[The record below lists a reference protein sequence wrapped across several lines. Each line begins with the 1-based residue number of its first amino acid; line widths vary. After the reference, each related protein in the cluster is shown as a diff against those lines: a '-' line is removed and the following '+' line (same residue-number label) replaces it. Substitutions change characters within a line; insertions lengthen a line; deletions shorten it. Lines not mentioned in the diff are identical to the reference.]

1 MSEERARTRSTG
13 LGGITNLAVMAPIKA
28 GMVPSFEPISYLK
41 RIEKV
46 LDALQS
52 SRQNLRESELL
63 PSFFP
68 DTVGRFSMFH
78 NFRYALM
85 PPRGPDGK
93 VVEEGQWCL
102 SLNVTFDGGWEPYM
116 RVVYRDIGPLLDLLF
131 CHNDTYPTSRASFE
145 KYCDWVR
152 ANEIGG
158 GIFYVD
164 SDMSLGDQH
173 YLARVEKAARDRPAT
188 EADLA
193 RIALES
199 DVERARQ
206 ALEAAKKKPEAIVL
220 PLRTLKGL
228 YRLTNFFPAQEMD
241 ILRCFAQYVLQ
252 DAMAIMRWLDTL
264 QPSADPLVKE
274 WLTLWGQ
281 ARFGMADELAWLQ
294 YAAPYQPPKPEPRQ
308 IEAKALQ
315 SHILVQDPTV
325 THGCL
330 VLLGV
335 DTSTPQ
341 QREKALAHLS
351 GLHQHCGPVPAGGV
365 GYTVALSYPGLEAL
379 GICKSQLATFP
390 QEFVEGMEQR
400 CGILG
405 DVRGNHPDRWRLPAL
420 YGASGQVDMKTV
432 HACILL
438 RRADAGSTAQEHPDL
453 AAVVE
458 ALNDSAKTG
467 LRVLGTQYTRS
478 YRRNGQTRDH
488 FKFADGISQPDF
500 PRQDAAPAEGAVY
513 DNKVRAGE
521 LLAGYDTGR
530 GDAANPDLTG
540 LLKDGSFLVAR
551 KLRQRV
557 DNLHK
562 VLQGRTETE
571 AEALA
576 AKMMGRRYDGT
587 PLAKPELGAG
597 ANDFDHTTPAG
608 NGCPFHA
615 HTRRANPRDGRP
627 YTPRILR
634 RGMSYG
640 PQRPETGETDQDR
653 EADRGIVFMA
663 YCGSI
668 SEQFETIQR
677 WLAGGNSS
685 GVGSS
690 QADPL
695 LHVPQKGDPYTFR
708 YLDDSGQVQRV
719 SLGEEPL
726 VELQWG
732 LYLFVPAIEALRKLG
747 AFCIEPP
754 RANIAA
760 GDAAADALEA
770 VRARLEDHDQAQE
783 EWAKVR
789 AGSSDIRKTA
799 YGELVGTAKEVL
811 DIMRDDGARYS
822 VSEYGARKSRSVGL
836 NLLGIDHRSQHNE
849 LPTNTAILAITE
861 QEAFQEACVAV
872 ATAFQLFPAL
882 PGTRRHPIDLVTY
895 SDIVLAELCA
905 KWIGLPDKERAF
917 LKIGGRVD
925 ANPAQARCPGNL
937 TTASRY
943 IFTPHPREDLQ
954 REGPLQGGAVLA
966 QIKKWLRS
974 ADPKLGPLAEGIRA
988 GLVQSGAITGP
999 ATGPGAS
1006 DADVDMLAR
1015 NISGV
1020 MVGFTPT
1027 VQGNFLTVMKNWIE
1041 DETLWQVQQALWQQ
1055 STGAALGYEEADAAL
1070 RGPLFDAMRA
1080 DPVPGMLYRTRV
1092 GAADPQNPT
1101 NRVVL
1106 GIASALAGG
1115 APDGLIF
1122 GRDRSRAPAGAASPD
1137 TTRTVHGCPGYS
1149 MAMGVLFGMVGALLK
1164 AGTLR
1169 PTGSPV
1175 LLILTR

>member
-63 PSFFP
+63 RSFFP

-173 YLARVEKAARDRPAT
+173 YLARLEQTARDKKAS
-188 EADLA
+188 EADIA
-193 RIALES
+193 QVALES
-199 DVERARQ
+199 SVERAKQ
-206 ALEAAKKKPEAIVL
+206 ALKDAQDNPESIVL

-228 YRLTNFFPAQEMD
+228 YRLTNFFPPQEMD
-241 ILRCFAQYVLQ
+241 ILRHFAQYVLQ
-252 DAMAIMRWLDTL
+252 DAMAIMRWADKL
-264 QPSADPLVKE
+264 QPSADPVTAK
-274 WLTLWGQ
+274 WLELWGQ
-281 ARFGMADELAWLQ
+281 AKFGMGDELKWLQ
-294 YAAPYQPPKPEPRQ
+294 YPAPYHPPAPQARQ
-308 IEAKALQ
+308 IDAGALQ
-315 SHILVQDPTV
+315 SHILVQDTTV

-335 DTSTPQ
+335 EQAEDAVAYLSSLD
-341 QREKALAHLS
+341 QR
-351 GLHQHCGPVPAGGV
+351 CGPVPVNGV
-365 GYTVALSYPGLEAL
+365 GYTVALTYPGLEAL
-379 GICKSQLATFP
+379 GISQSQLATFP
-390 QEFVEGMEQR
+390 QEFVEGMERR

-405 DVRGNHPDRWRLPAL
+405 DVRGNHPDRWRLPPL
-420 YGASGQVDMKTV
+420 HGQAKGKVEMKTV

-438 RRADAGSTAQEHPDL
+438 RRADANSTAQEHPDF
-453 AAVVE
+453 AAE
-458 ALNDSAKTG
+458 IQALNDSAKTG
-467 LRVLGTQYTRS
+467 LRVLATQFTRS
-478 YRRNGQTRDH
+478 YRKNGQTRDH
-488 FKFADGISQPDF
+488 FKFTDGISQPDF
-500 PRQDAAPAEGAVY
+500 PAVGTNPPQGAVY

-530 GDAANPDLTG
+530 GDAAENLTG

-557 DNLHK
+557 DNLQK
-562 VLQGRTETE
+562 VLGTRTETE
-571 AEALA
+571 AEALL

-587 PLAKPELGAG
+587 PLAKPSLGAG
-597 ANDFDHTTPAG
+597 ANDFDHTAQDS

-640 PQRPETGETDQDR
+640 PQRPETGETDADR
-653 EADRGIVFMA
+653 DADRGVVFMA
-663 YCGSI
+663 YCASI

-677 WLAGGNSS
+677 WLTGGNSS
-685 GVGSS
+685 GVASS
-690 QADPL
+690 QPDPL
-695 LHVPQKGDPYTFR
+695 LHVPQKGQPYTFR

-719 SLGEEPL
+719 SLGEEPM

-732 LYLFVPAIEALRKLG
+732 LYLFVPAREALQKLKD
-747 AFCIEPP
+747 FRIEPP
-754 RANIAA
+754 PANTRPSQQP
-760 GDAAADALEA
+760 ADALE
-770 VRARLEDHDQAQE
+770 VIRARLEDHDQAKK

-799 YGELVGTAKEVL
+799 YGELVGTSKEVL
-811 DIMRDDGARYS
+811 DIMRDDGTQYS
-822 VSEYGARKSRSVGL
+822 VSEYGKRKSLSVGL
-836 NLLGIDHRSQHNE
+836 NLLGIDHANQHKE
-849 LPTNTAILAITE
+849 LPTNAAILTIKE
-861 QEAFQEACVAV
+861 PDAFKAAQAAV
-872 ATAFQLFPAL
+872 AATLQLL
-882 PGTRRHPIDLVTY
+882 PKLPDERQPIDLVTY
-895 SDIVLAELCA
+895 SDLVLAMLCA
-905 KWIGLPDKERAF
+905 KWIGLPDEKQAF
-917 LKIGGRVD
+917 LRMGGRVD

-937 TTASRY
+937 TTASRF
-943 IFTPHPREDLQ
+943 IFTPHPRAELQ
-954 REGPLQGGAVLA
+954 QEGPLQGGAVLT
-966 QIKKWLRS
+966 QIKKWLQS
-974 ADPKLGPLAEGIRA
+974 ADPKLGPLAQGIRQ
-988 GLVQSGAITGP
+988 GLVQSGAITEPAVGP
-999 ATGPGAS
+999 AAPDEVIDT
-1006 DADVDMLAR
+1006 LAR

-1041 DETLWQVQQALWQQ
+1041 NQKLWQVQQDVWQQ
-1055 STGAALGYEEADAAL
+1055 SPGTTLDYAEANAAL
-1070 RGPLFDAMRA
+1070 RDALFDAMRE

-1122 GRDRSRAPAGAASPD
+1122 GRDRSREPAVDGSPD

-1149 MAMGVLFGMVGALLK
+1149 MAMGVLFGMIGALLK

-1175 LLILTR
+1175 LLILTP